1 MYALRGKMDNP
12 KMIELLES
20 EIDFLINKA
29 HNSEVSYWQILR
41 VLLPRC
47 VGLIMQADAEY
58 WLNQK

>member
-1 MYALRGKMDNP
+1 MDNP